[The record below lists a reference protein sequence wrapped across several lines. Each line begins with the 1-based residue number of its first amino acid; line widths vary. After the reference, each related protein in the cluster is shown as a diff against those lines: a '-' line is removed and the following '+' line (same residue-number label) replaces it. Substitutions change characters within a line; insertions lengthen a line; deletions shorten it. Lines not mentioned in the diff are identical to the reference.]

1 MVHFHSE
8 ITMSCLLLIRIL
20 SQHIEKYSMN
30 WSAEQL
36 ALAQK
41 YSSPDETPADG
52 RQYKCYTCHAIV
64 SDPICPICGDEH
76 LQVMCPL
83 DHAECSHDISAGI
96 EYCPLCGEAVCPICG
111 SHDVVQIS
119 RVTGYLQDVT
129 GWNAG
134 KQQELKDRQRYTV
147 T

>member
-1 MVHFHSE
+1 MFS
-8 ITMSCLLLIRIL
+8 LIRVL
-20 SQHIEKYSMN
+20 SQHIEGYGMK

-41 YSSPDETPADG
+41 YSSPDEIPADE
-52 RQYKCYTCHAIV
+52 RQYKCYTCHIIV
-64 SDPICPICGDEH
+64 SEPICPICGDEH
-76 LQVMCPL
+76 LQGMCPL

-96 EYCPLCGEAVCPICG
+96 EYCPLCGEAICPICG

-134 KQQELKDRQRYTV
+134 KQQELKDRERYAV

>member
-1 MVHFHSE
+1 
-8 ITMSCLLLIRIL
+8 
-20 SQHIEKYSMN
+20 MN
-30 WSAEQL
+30 WSAERL

-41 YSSPDETPADG
+41 YSNPDETPAEG
-52 RQYKCYTCHAIV
+52 RQYKCYTCHIIV
-64 SDPICPICGDEH
+64 TDKVCPICGDKD

-83 DHAECSHDISAGI
+83 DNAECSHDISAGV
-96 EYCPLCGEAVCPICG
+96 EYCPLCGESVCPICG

-134 KQQELKDRQRYTV
+134 KQQELKDRQRYAV